1 MQVTLTFITLGL
13 EQFELPAPGVSP
25 AVQPLNSWSWTTG
38 CPSSELGNDVAQGP
52 ARPFYHGY

>member
-1 MQVTLTFITLGL
+1 MMLTFITLRL
-13 EQFELPAPGVSP
+13 KQFELPAPGVLP

-38 CPSSELGNDVAQGP
+38 CTMSTEVGNDVAQGP